1 MERDAPLLCRP
12 RCTDGIKGK
21 GVTPC
26 QLALVLDVPPTKTR
40 ITNFIWRFPYD
51 TNNEEGNGART
62 CQVTTKLVPSRTT
75 ITLRSRNSS
84 FTERRDVVSQLLHII
99 LVKLSKNPVK

>member
-1 MERDAPLLCRP
+1 MEQAAPLLCRP

-62 CQVTTKLVPSRTT
+62 RPFTERLVPSRATRT
-75 ITLRSRNSS
+75 FKRLNSL
-84 FTERRDVVSQLLHII
+84 FNERGVFGSQLLHIV
-99 LVKLSKNPVK
+99 LAKLTINLIK

>member
-1 MERDAPLLCRP
+1 MEHVAPLLCRP

-26 QLALVLDVPPTKTR
+26 QLALVLVAETIKTR

-62 CQVTTKLVPSRTT
+62 RPFTERLVPSRTT
-75 ITLRSRNSS
+75 STFRRRNSS